1 MGKNPQAQEKVSTSR
16 WGIRGETQTEGN
28 PQDAE
33 STRNRRA
40 ADHSPRAHEEKAN
53 QRPWAEQTMTTRTP

>member
-1 MGKNPQAQEKVSTSR
+1 MGKNPQAQEKVSTSP
-16 WGIRGETQTEGN
+16 WGIRGETQAEGN

-33 STRNRRA
+33 CTWNRRA
-40 ADHSPRAHEEKAN
+40 ADHSPQPHEAKAN